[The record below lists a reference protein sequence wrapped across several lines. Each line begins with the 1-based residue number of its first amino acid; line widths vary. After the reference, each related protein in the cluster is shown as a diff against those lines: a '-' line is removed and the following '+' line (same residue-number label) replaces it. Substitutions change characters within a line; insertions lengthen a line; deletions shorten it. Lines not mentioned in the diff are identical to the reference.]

1 MYKCYIALLVYEVH
15 KHKIRC
21 FQKLENIKKKLWDT
35 LVSKEET
42 TIFKQSWLA
51 YLQLE
56 PNSVMDCV
64 NVTTFNYCKTKG
76 IFKNNVKH
84 NFLKI

>member
-1 MYKCYIALLVYEVH
+1 
-15 KHKIRC
+15 
-21 FQKLENIKKKLWDT
+21 
-35 LVSKEET
+35 
-42 TIFKQSWLA
+42 
-51 YLQLE
+51 
-56 PNSVMDCV
+56 MDCV